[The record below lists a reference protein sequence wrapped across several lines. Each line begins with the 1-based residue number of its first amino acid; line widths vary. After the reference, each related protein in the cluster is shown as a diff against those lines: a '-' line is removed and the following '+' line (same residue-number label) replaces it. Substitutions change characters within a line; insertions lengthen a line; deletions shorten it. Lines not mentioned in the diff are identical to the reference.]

1 MKKWYQLVKESSID
15 LDKEAI
21 NDELS
26 KLGSYKEYPISEVE
40 DIIKGQNDKLYLKKD
55 KIDKVDADAGEIDS
69 DMDFPIMLS
78 TKEGDDEDTGM
89 VANIKVDHTGSA
101 YKVVSAKVS

>member
-1 MKKWYQLVKESSID
+1 MKKWYQLVKESVADID
-15 LDKEAI
+15 TKAI

-55 KIDKVDADAGEIDS
+55 RVDEVDGDEGEGDS

-78 TKEGDDEDTGM
+78 TKEGEDEDTGM

-101 YKVVSAKVS
+101 YRVVSAKVS

>member
-1 MKKWYQLVKESSID
+1 MKKWYQLVKESVVDID
-15 LDKEAI
+15 AKAI
-21 NDELS
+21 NAELS
-26 KLGSYKEYPISEVE
+26 KLGTYKKYPIGEVE

-55 KIDKVDADAGEIDS
+55 RVDEVDGDEGEGDS

-78 TKEGDDEDTGM
+78 TKEGEDEDTGM